1 MLALNNANQR
11 NVFYHETQVADLCGK
26 HALNNLLQRELFTVQ
41 YLNEI
46 SARLSLNEAAFL
58 LPGTE
63 RSIFGI
69 NGNYSIEVL
78 INALIGQGYIP
89 NRLLDAQVVQAMTE
103 VSAAAYLVSIT
114 GHYYAIRRFNNN
126 GPLWIF
132 ESLKPRPYIDND
144 HFQFLINSGGSLNYT
159 AIYQVFDQS
168 GQVLPAMPVEIA
180 PQALHLDVNEAIEL
194 ERCSQVTRTFSTLSF
209 NPSEEE
215 IFSGIYD

>member
-1 MLALNNANQR
+1 MIAINNANQR
-11 NVFYHETQVADLCGK
+11 NVFYHETQVADWCGK

-46 SARLSLNEAAFL
+46 SARLSLNEAALL

-63 RSIFGI
+63 RTIFGI

-78 INALIGQGYIP
+78 INALMEQGYTP
-89 NRLLDAQVVQAMTE
+89 NRLLDAQVVQALTE

-114 GHYYAIRRFNNN
+114 GHFYSMRRFNN
-126 GPLWIF
+126 GRPLWIF

-144 HFQFLINSGGSLNYT
+144 QFHYLINSGGSLNYT

-168 GQVLPAMPVEIA
+168 GQVLPAMPVEIV
-180 PQALHLDVNEAIEL
+180 PQPLALMNEAIEL
-194 ERCSQVTRTFSTLSF
+194 QRCSQVTRTFSTLSF